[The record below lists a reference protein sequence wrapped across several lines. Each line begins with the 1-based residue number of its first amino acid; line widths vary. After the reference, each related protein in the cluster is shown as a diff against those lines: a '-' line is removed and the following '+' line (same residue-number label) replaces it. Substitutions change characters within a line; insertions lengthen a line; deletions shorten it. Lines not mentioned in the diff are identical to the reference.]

1 MLPPVVGSGVIVQ
14 AGGAWLL
21 PPSVPSVVVGVVV
34 VLGGARLLP
43 PFDVTGAGVAAGGLG
58 CDLLVRVGVVCIL
71 RGVVAVFLLI
81 RVALT

>member
-1 MLPPVVGSGVIVQ
+1 M
-14 AGGAWLL
+14 L

-58 CDLLVRVGVVCIL
+58 CYLLVRVGVV
-71 RGVVAVFLLI
+71 VAF
-81 RVALT
+81 

>member
-43 PFDVTGAGVAAGGLG
+43 PFDVTGASGGH
-58 CDLLVRVGVVCIL
+58 RQPQSRPPIK
-71 RGVVAVFLLI
+71 
-81 RVALT
+81 